1 MPLKSG
7 ERKSRLSAVL
17 TVAERARLSDR
28 LAGGVLGALARSPQ
42 VGRTLVLS
50 PECPSWPDA
59 AWAQDRREGLN
70 AELQR
75 QHALLAGLP
84 LLVIHADL
92 PFLETDDIAALLVAA
107 EEAGCAVAP
116 DRHGTGTNAIALR
129 EAGDFAFA
137 FGEDSF
143 ARHLAAWPGAAVVR
157 RDGLAFDLD
166 TPEDFDL
173 ARRRGLLLPSRGET
187 SA

>member
-17 TVAERARLSDR
+17 SAAERARLSDR
-28 LAGGVLGALARSPQ
+28 LAGGVLEALARTPG
-42 VGRTLVLS
+42 VDRTLVLS
-50 PECPSWPDA
+50 PKAPVWPGA
-59 AWAQDRREGLN
+59 VWAQDRGEGLN

-75 QHALLAGLP
+75 QRALLEGLP

-92 PFLETDDIAALLVAA
+92 PFLEADDIAALLVAA
-107 EEAGCAVAP
+107 AEAGCAVAP
-116 DRHGTGTNAIALR
+116 DRHGTGTNAVALR

-143 ARHLAAWPGAAVVR
+143 ARHLAARPGAAVVR

-173 ARRRGLLLPSRGET
+173 ACRRGLLLPSRGET